1 MKVYKRAPDGN
12 NRKRALFLFPT
23 DRMGGAERVTRMIAR
38 EAALNDDFDHI
49 YCFVLSQANTGTLDD
64 FTAFRN
70 VTLHYTGAQNERG
83 GLLTLIRVLMSDR
96 FDFVFSSHTHINA
109 LCSLLRRL
117 GMLRV
122 SRLVARES
130 TLIFERDFGY
140 NGPFIRALYRLYGA
154 QDVIVC
160 QTERMQQ
167 SLNKHTNNRLAAK
180 SVVIA
185 NPIDLA
191 RIEMAKGESTHV
203 LDHIPAAATK
213 IVWCGRLVPIKAPI
227 RAIETLRA
235 LHDIGKPDA
244 HLIMI
249 GDGPLA
255 GDVRDAIRR
264 LQLNHHVTLCGY
276 QSNPLAIMA
285 RCDLGLL
292 TSDMEGFPNVI
303 LEMLAAGVRRVVTT
317 NCSGGLGTIPRVRV
331 ATDFSP
337 NMLAQC
343 LIEELTEAGPDV
355 ISRFLMSRSPCA
367 FLTRIYEEELY

>member
-1 MKVYKRAPDGN
+1 
-12 NRKRALFLFPT
+12 
-23 DRMGGAERVTRMIAR
+23 MGGAERVTRMIAK

-49 YCFVLSQANTGTLDD
+49 YCFVLSQANTGTLED
-64 FTAFRN
+64 FTALRN

-83 GLLTLIRVLMSDR
+83 GLLSLIRILMSGR

-117 GMLRV
+117 GMLRAR
-122 SRLVARES
+122 RLVARES

-140 NGPFIRALYRLYGA
+140 SGLLIRALYRLYGA
-154 QDVIVC
+154 QDVIIC

-167 SLNKHTNNRLAAK
+167 SLNRHTNNRLAAK

-185 NPIDLA
+185 NPIDLV
-191 RIEMAKGESTHV
+191 RIEAAKSESTRI
-203 LDHIPAAATK
+203 LDHIPATATK

-227 RAIETLRA
+227 RALETLRM
-235 LHDIGKPDA
+235 LHDLGKRKA

-255 GDVRDAIRR
+255 EEARDAVKR
-264 LQLNHHVTLCGY
+264 LELDSYVTLCGY

-292 TSDMEGFPNVI
+292 TSDTEGFPNVI
-303 LEMLAAGVRRVVTT
+303 LEMLAAGVRGVVTT
-317 NCSGGLGTIPRVRV
+317 DCAGDIKAMTGVHVCETSEPHALAAILAKISILPRSSGVPEMLLGRLPRSFLR
-331 ATDFSP
+331 
-337 NMLAQC
+337 
-343 LIEELTEAGPDV
+343 EL
-355 ISRFLMSRSPCA
+355 L
-367 FLTRIYEEELY
+367 